1 MKPTHIF
8 LFHTPHP
15 AKEQAL
21 TRLLLCHFV
30 TSIKLIHRN
39 KIIAPRKLTATNF
52 MQVYSKTHNV
62 GQRLA
67 SAAVKNMTV
76 TDFIITANCI
86 LFHVKHYKLVFVL
99 AVNVIYISRRADGI
113 RPYIVNGYVQSP
125 LVIIIPNS

>member
-1 MKPTHIF
+1 
-8 LFHTPHP
+8 
-15 AKEQAL
+15 
-21 TRLLLCHFV
+21 
-30 TSIKLIHRN
+30 
-39 KIIAPRKLTATNF
+39 